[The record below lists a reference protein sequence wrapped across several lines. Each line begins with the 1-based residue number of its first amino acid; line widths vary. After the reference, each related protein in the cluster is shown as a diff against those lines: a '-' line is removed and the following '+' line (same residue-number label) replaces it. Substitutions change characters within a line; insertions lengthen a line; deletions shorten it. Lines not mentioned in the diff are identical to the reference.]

1 MLVTPRLAALDDVE
15 VEVPVFPVRHWLLPR
30 GVRREAEDECRTTA
44 EAVSPGT
51 QELQLW
57 DREDENDRGEACADS
72 TSALFTAQCTT
83 WL

>member
-1 MLVTPRLAALDDVE
+1 MMLVTPRLAALDDVE

-30 GVRREAEDECRTTA
+30 GVRREATA